1 MRLVRSIASAA
12 VATLLAAAPATGL
25 AAQQS
30 GQQERGDQQRGTKV
44 EFELGPEGIP
54 IYPGANEVNRNQVED
69 ILNARGVQGLSQN
82 EKNVL
87 KNLKN
92 KSGEILG
99 AYMTD
104 APAKQ
109 VGAFYMFALPMEDF
123 QAKKLSILFGEDI
136 YEDEDHVTTLYMTQE
151 GDAYAI
157 TFIRL
162 QNQTVVLMWLA
173 DQEELEH
180 Y

>member
-12 VATLLAAAPATGL
+12 VATLLAAAPASGL
-25 AAQQS
+25 AAQKPDPAA
-30 GQQERGDQQRGTKV
+30 RGGQQRGSQV
-44 EFELGPEGIP
+44 DFDLGPEGIP
-54 IYPGANEVNRNQVED
+54 VYPGANEVSRNQVDD
-69 ILNARGVQGLSQN
+69 ILNARGVQGLSKN

-92 KSGEILG
+92 KAGEILG

-109 VGAFYMFALPMEDF
+109 VGAFYMFALPMEGF
-123 QAKKLSILFGEDI
+123 QAKKLSILFGEDV
-136 YEDEDHVTTLYMTQE
+136 YENEDHVTTLYMTRE

-157 TFIRL
+157 TFVRL
-162 QNQTVVLMWLA
+162 QDQTVVLMWLA